1 MADDHSMLLKANLK
15 QLRLPTMGAEFAKL
29 ARQAGE
35 GLIELDGGE
44 VRTTRAGLMQVDRL
58 LVDFFRE
65 EHRTARLA

>member
-35 GLIELDGGE
+35 ANQSYEEL
-44 VRTTRAGLMQVDRL
+44 LLRL
-58 LVDFFRE
+58 TE
-65 EHRTARLA
+65 M